1 MYKHHV
7 IPFHEWKRR
16 INPKC
21 RRTNREFNSPDNVVW
36 LTLDQHIQA
45 HEYLFEL
52 NGSKLDHI
60 AAETMRGQIGK
71 EEAIKLAGLA
81 VNVGKKRSIEWRKHR
96 SELMKGNKISVGR
109 KIPEKQKQQHSEF
122 MRGRKMALGN
132 GRRQKEHAKM
142 VEKLVAKDIL
152 ATAATEA
159 ASDGE

>member
-1 MYKHHV
+1 MYKHHI
-7 IPFHEWKRR
+7 IPFHEWKKR

-21 RRTNREFNSPDNVVW
+21 SRTSREFNAPDNVAW
-36 LTLDQHIQA
+36 LTLEQHIQA

-52 NGSKLDHI
+52 NGSKLDYI

-81 VNVGKKRSIEWRKHR
+81 VNVGKKRSPEWKKHR
-96 SELMKGNKISVGR
+96 SELMKGNKINVGR

-122 MRGRKMALGN
+122 MRGKKMALGN

-142 VEKLVAKDIL
+142 VEEFMAKDIL
-152 ATAATEA
+152 ATAAAEA
-159 ASDGE
+159 TADGE